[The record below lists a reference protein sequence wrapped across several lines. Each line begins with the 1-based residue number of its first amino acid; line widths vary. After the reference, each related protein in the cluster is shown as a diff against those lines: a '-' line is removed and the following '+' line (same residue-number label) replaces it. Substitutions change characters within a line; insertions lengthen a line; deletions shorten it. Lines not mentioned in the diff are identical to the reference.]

1 MLYTSCLGYKIWK
14 YNTSPKYLF
23 AVGSVSLVELII
35 FFLQLLVSTYLIFFN
50 LKKYFDSWNQN
61 LDPNYL
67 VEFKVNKHFTEI
79 KIISKLAFQLNTNYE
94 TKT

>member
-23 AVGSVSLVELII
+23 AVGSVSLVE
-35 FFLQLLVSTYLIFFN
+35 
-50 LKKYFDSWNQN
+50 
-61 LDPNYL
+61 
-67 VEFKVNKHFTEI
+67 FKVNKHFTEI